1 MHTKKRHGGR
11 KPPVTQGAKKVVEGI
26 ISITSRGTGY
36 VRVPQFP
43 QDIEVMPED
52 LGTAL
57 HRDTVRVEI
66 KKRKHRERT
75 RGKVSEVIERANT
88 IFTGTL
94 KPADDEQFVLVPD
107 DKKFYPQMQVRHA
120 GKVPAQ
126 NMKVAVRF
134 LKWDSSKKRPHGELI
149 EVLGPAGVHE
159 TEMKAIV
166 FSQGFDWQFPD
177 QVEREAAELEKNK
190 AAFFAEETLRRR
202 DMRDVPTFTIDPE
215 DAKDFDDAISI
226 RELEGGL
233 IELGV
238 HIADVS
244 AYIKKDGE
252 IDREAQKRGT
262 SIYLVDRTIPMLPEA
277 LSNDLCS
284 LMPDVDR
291 LAFSVIFTITRD
303 GNVRSYDVAET
314 MIRSSKRFHYKEAQ
328 DVLDTRQGPLLKELE
343 IANEIAHALRKER
356 FANGS
361 IAFDTDEIKFV
372 LDENGKPLRAFRK
385 EHLDTNLLIED
396 LMLLANRTVAE
407 HVHHAA
413 TRDQKNYVFVYRV
426 HDEPKPEKIEDLA
439 VFLHALGYEFKHD
452 HGHVT
457 AKTINALFKEIEGK
471 PEQDLIETA
480 AIRSM
485 AKAVYTTKNIGHFGL
500 AFHFYTHFTS
510 PIRRYPDLMVHR
522 IIKAHLTGHP
532 PGVRDYPYYERLCIT
547 SSERELAA
555 VEAERESIKLKQVEY
570 MTAHIGEEFD
580 GVVTGI
586 TDWGVFVEELS
597 TMAEGLLHVRS
608 LPQDSYTKSE
618 HGYHLSGETTK
629 RTFALGDKVRVRL
642 TAANI
647 EQKSIDWELV
657 TR

>member
-1 MHTKKRHGGR
+1 MRT
-11 KPPVTQGAKKVVEGI
+11 E
-26 ISITSRGTGY
+26 
-36 VRVPQFP
+36 QFT
-43 QDIEVMPED
+43 QDIEIAPED

-57 HRDTVRVEI
+57 HRDTVRVEV
-66 KKRKHRERT
+66 KKRRVRDRV
-75 RGKVSEVIERANT
+75 RGTVTEVLKRAT
-88 IFTGTL
+88 EYFTGTL
-94 KPADDEQFVLVPD
+94 EKEDGHFFLVPD
-107 DKKFYPQMQVRHA
+107 DKKMYAHLVVDVEKKESVTH
-120 GKVPAQ
+120 
-126 NMKVAVRF
+126 MKVAVR
-134 LKWDSSKKRPHGELI
+134 LMSWDSPEKYAKGELVEI
-149 EVLGPAGVHE
+149 LGPTGMHE

-177 QVEREAAELEKNK
+177 QVEREAGELEKNK
-190 AAFFAEETLRRR
+190 ESFFAKEIPRRR
-202 DMRDVPTFTIDPE
+202 DMRTVPTFTIDPE
-215 DAKDFDDAISI
+215 DAKDFDDAISV
-226 RELEGGL
+226 RKLDDDT

-244 AYIKKDGE
+244 AYVVQEGA
-252 IDREAQKRGT
+252 IDTEAQKRGT

-284 LMPDVDR
+284 LNPDVDR
-291 LAFSVIFTITRD
+291 LAFSVIFKMTRD
-303 GNVRSYDVAET
+303 GKILSYDITET
-314 MIRSSKRFHYKEAQ
+314 VIRSGKRFSYKEAQ
-328 DVLDTRQGPLLKELE
+328 TVLDTHTGPMLEELLV
-343 IANEIAHALRKER
+343 ANEIAHALRKER

-372 LDENGKPLRAFRK
+372 LDEHGKPLHAFRK
-385 EHLDTNLLIED
+385 ERLDTNLLIED

-407 HVHHAA
+407 HVHRAA
-413 TRDQKNYVFVYRV
+413 ERDQKNYVFVYRV

-439 VFLHALGYEFKHD
+439 VFLNALGYEFKHD

-457 AKTINALFKEIEGK
+457 AQAINALFKEIEGK

-500 AFHFYTHFTS
+500 AFSYYTHFTS

-522 IIKAHLTGHP
+522 IIKAHLAGKP
-532 PGVRDYPYYERLCIT
+532 PGVREYPYYERLCLQ

-597 TMAEGLLHVRS
+597 TMAEGLLHIRS

-618 HGYHLSGETTK
+618 HGYHLSGEHTK

-647 EQKSIDWELV
+647 EQKTIDWELV
-657 TR
+657 HNEG

>member
-1 MHTKKRHGGR
+1 MT
-11 KPPVTQGAKKVVEGI
+11 A
-26 ISITSRGTGY
+26 SRGTGY

-66 KKRKHRERT
+66 KKRNHRERT
-75 RGKVSEVIERANT
+75 RGKITEVTERANT

-94 KPADDEQFVLVPD
+94 KTHGGVVFLVPD
-107 DKKFYPQMQVRHA
+107 DKKFYAQMQMRHME
-120 GKVPAQ
+120 KIPAE

-134 LKWDSSKKRPHGELI
+134 LHWDSTKENPEGELI

-159 TEMKAIV
+159 TEMKAII

-190 AAFFAEETLRRR
+190 EAFFVEEIARRC
-202 DMRDVPTFTIDPE
+202 DMRNVPTFTIDPE

-226 RELEGGL
+226 RELEGGTV
-233 IELGV
+233 ELGV

-244 AYIKKDGE
+244 AYLKKDGAT
-252 IDREAQKRGT
+252 DTEAQKRGT

-291 LAFSVIFTITRD
+291 LAFSVIFTMHRD
-303 GNVRSYDVAET
+303 GTVLSYQIAET
-314 MIRSSKRFHYKEAQ
+314 VIRSDKRFHYKEAQ
-328 DVLDTRQGPLLKELE
+328 DVLDTKQGPMLKELE

-372 LDENGKPLRAFRK
+372 LDENGKPLHAFRK

-407 HVHHAA
+407 HVHRAA
-413 TRDQKNYVFVYRV
+413 ERDQKNYVFVYRV

-457 AKTINALFKEIEGK
+457 AKAINALFKEVEGK

-500 AFHFYTHFTS
+500 AFSFYTHFTS

-522 IIKAHLTGHP
+522 IIKAHLAGSP
-532 PGVRDYPYYERLCIT
+532 PGPRDYPYYERLCLQ

-597 TMAEGLLHVRS
+597 TMAEGLLHLRS

-618 HGYHLSGETTK
+618 HGYHLSGEITK

-647 EQKSIDWELV
+647 EQKTIDWELV
-657 TR
+657 HNEG